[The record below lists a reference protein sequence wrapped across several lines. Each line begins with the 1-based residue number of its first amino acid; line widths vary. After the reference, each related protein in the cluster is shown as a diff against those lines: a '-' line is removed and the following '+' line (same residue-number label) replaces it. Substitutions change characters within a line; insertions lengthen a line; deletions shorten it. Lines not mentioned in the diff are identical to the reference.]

1 MFQYLYV
8 VQENPIITCNVGSV
22 NDNIQMK
29 YTLYWLFYEILPI
42 PIIIWGLIRTGIR
55 IWSDIWIS
63 MVFEK
68 KFMRN
73 SVFCFSYSK
82 SWINSVFFLVIQKI
96 IRGFVLGFFCTGTCN
111 GQAILTH
118 HQVMLISFSVLLW
131 SFFPKISSCNHHQQY
146 WKYLERYRK
155 YSANHIFDRP

>member
-1 MFQYLYV
+1 MCNLDILV
-8 VQENPIITCNVGSV
+8 IILV
-22 NDNIQMK
+22 
-29 YTLYWLFYEILPI
+29 
-42 PIIIWGLIRTGIR
+42 
-55 IWSDIWIS
+55 
-63 MVFEK
+63 
-68 KFMRN
+68 FMRN

-146 WKYLERYRK
+146 WKYLERYWKNILPIIFLTVHKRK
-155 YSANHIFDRP
+155 LFLFRHAFFPIPTKLFGQCISISISFSW

>member
-1 MFQYLYV
+1 MCNLDILV
-8 VQENPIITCNVGSV
+8 IILV
-22 NDNIQMK
+22 
-29 YTLYWLFYEILPI
+29 
-42 PIIIWGLIRTGIR
+42 
-55 IWSDIWIS
+55 
-63 MVFEK
+63 
-68 KFMRN
+68 FMRN

-155 YSANHIFDRP
+155 NILPIIFLTVHKRKLFLFCHAFFPIPTKLFGQCISISISFSW